1 MIKLNGPLIIFY
13 RPACPADCCYHL
25 SKNACHVNGQK
36 HHFALVHEAS
46 MKIFDT
52 GKFMATEKFTV

>member
-13 RPACPADCCYHL
+13 RPAYPTGCCYHL
-25 SKNACHVNGQK
+25 SKNACHVKDQK
-36 HHFALVHEAS
+36 HQFALVHEAS

-52 GKFMATEKFTV
+52 GKFTATEEFTV